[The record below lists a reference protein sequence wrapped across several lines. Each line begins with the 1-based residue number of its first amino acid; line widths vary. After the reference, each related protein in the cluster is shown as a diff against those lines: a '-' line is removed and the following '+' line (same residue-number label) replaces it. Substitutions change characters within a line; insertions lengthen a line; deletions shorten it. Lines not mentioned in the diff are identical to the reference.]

1 MTVELAPE
9 AVKRPRRLPAWVQQH
24 AEIGEYPN
32 MAFEAFYQQ
41 GLASFKARL
50 PKWLVRQSF
59 AALVARHPKAAMWQ
73 VRAFLWGLKG
83 GVNPEEH
90 ARVPAD
96 ASWPE
101 KLPGW
106 DLVIC
111 RYPDGEL
118 DIELVHPVSRRF
130 WSEDNHFLPIPESKA
145 IDQAWLKR
153 HGFEI
158 MQMMPVAAL
167 SYTKPSRH
175 LKLVGR

>member
-1 MTVELAPE
+1 MAQPTNV
-9 AVKRPRRLPAWVQQH
+9 PRRLPAWVQQH

-32 MAFEAFYQQ
+32 MAFEAYYQQ
-41 GLASFKARL
+41 GLECFKARL
-50 PKWLVRQSF
+50 PRWLVRLSL
-59 AALVARHPKAAMWQ
+59 AALAARYPQVEMWQ

-96 ASWPE
+96 ARWPE

-111 RYPDGEL
+111 RYPNGAL
-118 DIELVHPVSRRF
+118 DMDLVHPVSRRF
-130 WSEDNHFLPIPESKA
+130 WSEDNHFLPIPECTA
-145 IDQAWLKR
+145 IDQTWLTR

-158 MQMMPVAAL
+158 MQMMPVAQL
-167 SYTKPSRH
+167 SFDRRPAH
-175 LKLVGR
+175 LTLVSKDCPQ